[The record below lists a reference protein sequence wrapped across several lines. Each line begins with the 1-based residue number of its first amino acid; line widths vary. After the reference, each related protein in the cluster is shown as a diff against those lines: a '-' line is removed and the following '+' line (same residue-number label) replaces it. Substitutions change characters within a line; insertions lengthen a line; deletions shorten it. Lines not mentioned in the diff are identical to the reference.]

1 MKGAIAWFADN
12 HVAAN
17 LLMFFLLIAGIIT
30 AFSIKLEVFPE
41 TTLDKI
47 NISIEYP
54 GASPEEVEEGVVRRI
69 EENIAGLTG
78 IERIDSKAREGF
90 GSVTIEVM
98 KGWDIKK
105 LLDEVKAEVDRI
117 TTLPDEAEKPV
128 VRELTRQSQVVSI
141 SIYGDVSESS
151 LKHMAEIIKDEL
163 TNLPGVTLA
172 EIAAARNNEIHIEI
186 SENTL
191 RKYGLTLGMVAAAVK
206 KNSLDLPAGSV
217 KTRTGE
223 VLIRT
228 KGRRYYASDY
238 HDIPIITHPDGTN
251 VTLGDIADLKEGFAD
266 VDLYAGFD
274 GKPALIINVYRVAD
288 QNALKVAAAVKEY
301 LSEIKPGLPDG
312 ISVGIYNDWSKILKS
327 RIELLTSNMLWG
339 LLLVSL
345 ILGFFLNLRLAF
357 WVTLGIPISFAAGL
371 MLLPY
376 NDVSL
381 NMISLFAF
389 IMVLGIVVDDAII
402 VGENVFRKQEEG
414 LSPLDAAVDGT
425 LEVGRPVIFSVLT
438 TMVAFGPLLMAGG
451 TMGKFMRNIPIVVI
465 AVLFG
470 SLVES
475 LFVLPAHLARSKA
488 ARMAQ
493 SSHKKE
499 KFMARLMSWVIQKPY
514 ARLVEFCVRWRYV
527 TVAIGIAV
535 LMLTLGVWSSGKI
548 KFTFFPKVE
557 GDVLQCMV
565 TMPTGTPLER
575 TREVVKYIE
584 QAGIDVMTEQD
595 KKRSENAPP
604 LMEYHA
610 NLLGAQFGRHG
621 ASGSG
626 GHLAQVWIQLL
637 DGEIRNTSSA
647 ELNRMWRERVGNIA
661 DAEAL
666 IFSSEIHSAGNAIEI
681 HLSINDYKQL
691 QVAADDLKAEL
702 DKFPG
707 VFDISDSYQPGKM
720 EMQLKLKPNAES
732 LGLTLNDLARQVRHG
747 FYGAEAIRFQ
757 RDKNEVKVLVRF
769 PDAERVSVGN
779 VEDMRIR
786 TATGEEVPF
795 RTVAEVE
802 MKRGYS
808 TIERAQR
815 LRVIKVTADVN
826 EKQANANEIRQNLL
840 NRFLPD
846 LKNKYPGLRFSLE
859 GEGKEQEESLADIK
873 RGFIIALFC
882 IYALLAIPFKSFSQP
897 LIVMSAIPFGIVGA
911 VWGHLLMGF
920 NLSIVSLFGIVGL
933 AGVVVNDSLILIHR
947 VNRMRKEGDNAYDA
961 VIKSGMFRFRAII
974 LTSMTTFAGL
984 TPMLLEKSIQARFLI
999 PMAVSLGF
1007 GVMFATGITLLLIP
1021 CGYMI
1026 LDDIHELIE
1035 KIKQLFTL
1043 SPDSRASSRE
1053 NSA

>member
-47 NISIEYP
+47 NITTAYP

-78 IERIDSKAREGF
+78 IERIDSKAREGS

-98 KGWDIKK
+98 KDWDLKK

-141 SIYGDVSESS
+141 SVYGDVSEASI
-151 LKHMAEIIKDEL
+151 KHVAETIKDEL
-163 TNLPGVTLA
+163 TNLPGITLA
-172 EIAAARNNEIHIEI
+172 EVAAGRDSEIHIEI

-191 RKYGLTLGMVAAAVK
+191 RKYGLTLGMVAAAVE

-228 KGRRYYASDY
+228 KGRRYYAPDY
-238 HDIPIITHPDGTN
+238 HDIPIITNPDGTN
-251 VTLGDIADLKEGFAD
+251 VTLDDIADLKEGFAD

-274 GKPALIINVYRVAD
+274 GKPALIINVYRVAE
-288 QNALKVAAAVKEY
+288 QNALKVASAVKEY
-301 LSEIKPGLPDG
+301 LAEITPGLPDG

-327 RIELLTSNMLWG
+327 RIELLTKNMFWG

-357 WVTLGIPISFAAGL
+357 WVTLGIPISFSAGL
-371 MLLPY
+371 ILLPY

-414 LSPLDAAVDGT
+414 LPPLAAAVEGAI
-425 LEVGRPVIFSVLT
+425 EVGRPVIFSVLT

-488 ARMAQ
+488 ALMVQ
-493 SSHKKE
+493 SPEYKE
-499 KFMARLMSWVIQKPY
+499 KFMARIMSWVIQKPY
-514 ARLVEFCVRWRYV
+514 AWLVKFCVRWRYM

-535 LMLTLGVWSSGKI
+535 LMLTIGVWASGKI

-565 TMPTGTPLER
+565 TMPSGTPLAR
-575 TREVVKYIE
+575 TRELVKYIE
-584 QAGIDVMTEQD
+584 QAGKDVMTEQD
-595 KKRSENAPP
+595 KKRPENAQP
-604 LMEYHA
+604 LMEYSA
-610 NLLGAQFGRHG
+610 NLIGAQFGRHG
-621 ASGSG
+621 TSGSG

-637 DGEIRNTSSA
+637 DGEIRDISSA
-647 ELNRMWRERVGNIA
+647 ELNRLWRERVGSIA
-661 DAEAL
+661 DAESL

-681 HLSINDYKQL
+681 HLSINDYEQL
-691 QVAADDLKAEL
+691 QVAADDLKTEL

-707 VFDISDSYQPGKM
+707 VFDISDSYLPGKM
-720 EMQLKLKPNAES
+720 EMQLKLKPNAKS

-769 PDAERVSVGN
+769 PDAERKSVGN
-779 VEDMRIR
+779 VEEMRIR
-786 TATGEEVPF
+786 TASGDEVPF
-795 RTVAEVE
+795 RTVAEVD

-826 EKQANANEIRQNLL
+826 EKQANANEIRQDLVD
-840 NRFLPD
+840 RFLPD
-846 LKNKYPGLRFSLE
+846 LKNKYPGLRFTIE
-859 GEGKEQEESLADIK
+859 GEGKEQQESLADVK

-882 IYALLAIPFKSFSQP
+882 IYALLAVPFKSFSQP

-920 NLSIVSLFGIVGL
+920 NISIISLFGIVGL
-933 AGVVVNDSLILIHR
+933 SGVVVNDSLVLIHR
-947 VNRMRKEGDNAYDA
+947 VNRMRREGDSAFEA
-961 VIKSGMFRFRAII
+961 VIKGGMFRFRAII
-974 LTSMTTFAGL
+974 LTSLTTFAGL

-1007 GVMFATGITLLLIP
+1007 GVIFATGITLLLIP

-1026 LDDIHELIE
+1026 LDDIHALIE
-1035 KIKQLFTL
+1035 KIKQLFRSSTVQ
-1043 SPDSRASSRE
+1043 PDIRD
-1053 NSA
+1053 

>member
-30 AFSIKLEVFPE
+30 GFSIKLEVFPE

-47 NISIEYP
+47 NISIAYP

-78 IERIDSKAREGF
+78 IERIDSIAREGA
-90 GSVTIEVM
+90 GSVTIEIM

-128 VRELTRQSQVVSI
+128 IRELTRQSQVVSVAV
-141 SIYGDVSESS
+141 YGDASDASI
-151 LKHMAEIIKDEL
+151 KHVATTIKDEL
-163 TNLPGVTLA
+163 TNLPGITLA
-172 EIAAARNNEIHIEI
+172 EIAASRNNEIHIEI
-186 SENTL
+186 PENTL

-206 KNSLDLPAGSV
+206 NNSLDLPAGSV

-228 KGRRYYASDY
+228 KGRRYYAKDY
-238 HDIPIITHPDGTN
+238 HDIPIITHPNGSN
-251 VTLGDIADLKEGFAD
+251 VRLGDIADLKEGFAD

-288 QNALKVAAAVKEY
+288 QNALKVASAVKAY
-301 LSEIKPGLPDG
+301 MAEIKPGLPRG
-312 ISVGIYNDWSKILKS
+312 IQVEAYNDMSKILKS
-327 RIELLTSNMLWG
+327 RIELLTRNMGWG

-414 LSPLDAAVDGT
+414 LPPLDAAVKGAI
-425 LEVGRPVIFSVLT
+425 EVGRPVIFSVLT
-438 TMVAFGPLLMAGG
+438 TMVAFWPLLMAGG
-451 TMGKFMRNIPIVVI
+451 MMGKFMRNIPIVVI

-470 SLVES
+470 SLIES
-475 LFVLPAHLARSKA
+475 LFVLPSHLARSKA
-488 ARMAQ
+488 ALSVQASGKRD
-493 SSHKKE
+493 KL
-499 KFMARLMSWVIQKPY
+499 MARAMNWVIQKPY
-514 ARLVEFCVRWRYV
+514 AWLIEICIRWRYI
-527 TVAIGIAV
+527 TIAIGIAV

-575 TREVVKYIE
+575 TREVVKTIE
-584 QAGIDVMTEQD
+584 RSGKDIMNEQD
-595 KKRSENAPP
+595 KKRPEDAPP
-604 LMEYHA
+604 LMEYSA
-610 NLLGAQFGRHG
+610 NLIGAQFGRHG
-621 ASGSG
+621 TSGSG
-626 GHLAQVWIQLL
+626 SHLAQVWIQLL
-637 DGEIRNTSSA
+637 DGEVRDISST
-647 ELNRMWRERVGNIA
+647 ELNRLWRERVGHIA
-661 DAEAL
+661 DTESL
-666 IFSSEIHSAGNAIEI
+666 VFSSEIHSAGNAIEI
-681 HLSINDYKQL
+681 HLSINDYEQL
-691 QVAADDLKAEL
+691 QTAADDLKAEL
-702 DKFPG
+702 GKFPG
-707 VFDISDSYQPGKM
+707 VFDISDSYQSGKM
-720 EMQLKLKPNAES
+720 EMQLKLKPEAES
-732 LGLTLNDLARQVRHG
+732 LGLTLSDLARQVRHG

-757 RDKNEVKVLVRF
+757 RDTDEVKVLVRF
-769 PDAERVSVGN
+769 PDDERRSVGN
-779 VEDMRIR
+779 VEEMRIR

-802 MKRGYS
+802 MKRGYAS
-808 TIERAQR
+808 IERAQR
-815 LRVIKVTADVN
+815 LRVIKVTADVD
-826 EKQANANEIRQNLL
+826 EKQTNANEIRQNLVS
-840 NRFLPD
+840 RFLPE
-846 LKNKYPGLRFSLE
+846 LKNKYPGLRFNIE
-859 GEGKEQEESLADIK
+859 GEGKEQQESLADIK

-882 IYALLAIPFKSFSQP
+882 IYALLAVPFKSFSQP

-911 VWGHLLMGF
+911 VWGHLIMGF
-920 NLSIVSLFGIVGL
+920 NISIVSLFGIVGL
-933 AGVVVNDSLILIHR
+933 SGVVVNDSLVLIDR
-947 VNRMRKEGDNAYDA
+947 VNRLRKEGDSAHDA
-961 VIKSGMFRFRAII
+961 VIKGGMLRFRAII
-974 LTSMTTFAGL
+974 LTSLTTFGGL
-984 TPMLLEKSIQARFLI
+984 TPMMLEKSLQARFLI

-1021 CGYMI
+1021 SGYMI
-1026 LDDIHELIE
+1026 LDDIHGFME
-1035 KIKQLFTL
+1035 KIKSIFRKQETAV
-1043 SPDSRASSRE
+1043 PEAERRI
-1053 NSA
+1053 

>member
-1 MKGAIAWFADN
+1 MKGAIAWFAEN

-17 LLMFFLLIAGIIT
+17 LLMLFLLIAGIIT
-30 AFSIKLEVFPE
+30 GFSIKLEVFPE

-47 NISIEYP
+47 NITVEYP

-78 IERIDSKAREGF
+78 IERIDSNAREGF
-90 GSVTIEVM
+90 GSVTIEIM

-117 TTLPDEAEKPV
+117 TTLPEEAEKPV
-128 VRELTRQSQVVSI
+128 VRELTRQSQVI
-141 SIYGDVSESS
+141 SIAVYGDVSEAS
-151 LKHMAEIIKDEL
+151 LKHTAETVKDEL
-163 TNLPGVTLA
+163 TNLPGITLA
-172 EIAAARNNEIHIEI
+172 EVAAVRNSEIHIEI

-191 RKYGLTLGMVAAAVK
+191 RKYNLTLGMVAAAVE

-217 KTRTGE
+217 KTATGE

-228 KGRRYYASDY
+228 KGRRYYAKDY
-238 HDIPIITHPDGTN
+238 RDIPVITRSDGTN
-251 VTLGDIADLKEGFAD
+251 IVLGDLADLKEGFAD
-266 VDLYAGFD
+266 MDLYAGFD
-274 GKPALIINVYRVAD
+274 GKPALMINVYRVAD
-288 QNALKVAAAVKEY
+288 QNALKVAAAVKKY
-301 LSEIKPGLPDG
+301 LAEIKPGLPDG
-312 ISVGIYNDWSKILKS
+312 IFVEVYNDWSKILKS
-327 RIELLTSNMLWG
+327 RIDLLTSNMFWG

-371 MLLPY
+371 MLLPHY
-376 NDVSL
+376 DVSL

-414 LSPLDAAVDGT
+414 LSPLTAAVDGT
-425 LEVGRPVIFSVLT
+425 IEVGRPVIFSVLT
-438 TMVAFGPLLMAGG
+438 TMVAFWPLLMAGG

-475 LFVLPAHLARSKA
+475 LFVLPSHLARSKA
-488 ARMAQ
+488 IRIA
-493 SSHKKE
+493 SSSTKKQ
-499 KFMARLMSWVIQKPY
+499 KIMARFLEWVIQKPY
-514 ARLVEFCVRWRYV
+514 ARLIDFCLRWRYV
-527 TVAIGIAV
+527 TVATGVAI
-535 LMLTLGVWSSGKI
+535 LLLTLGVWTSGKI

-557 GDVLQCMV
+557 GDVLQCMI
-565 TMPTGTPLER
+565 TMPPGTPLER
-575 TREVVKYIE
+575 TREVVKSVE
-584 QAGIDVMTEQD
+584 QAGIDVITEENE
-595 KKRSENAPP
+595 KRPEDAQP

-610 NLLGAQFGRHG
+610 NLIGAQFGRHG

-626 GHLAQVWIQLL
+626 SHLAQVWIQLL
-637 DGEIRNTSSA
+637 DGEIRDVSSTK
-647 ELNRMWRERVGNIA
+647 LNRLWRERVGTIA
-661 DAEAL
+661 DTESL

-681 HLSINDYKQL
+681 HLSINDYEQL
-691 QVAADDLKAEL
+691 QTAADDLKMEL
-702 DKFPG
+702 EKFPG

-720 EMQLKLKPNAES
+720 EMQLKLKPEAKS

-757 RDKNEVKVLVRF
+757 RDKDEVKVLVRF
-769 PDAERVSVGN
+769 PDTERKSVEN

-786 TATGEEVPF
+786 TSTGAEVPF
-795 RTVAEVE
+795 RTVAEVN
-802 MKRGYS
+802 MKRGYA

-815 LRVIKVTADVN
+815 LRVIKVTADVD
-826 EKQANANEIRQNLL
+826 EKQANANEIRQVLME
-840 NRFLPD
+840 RFLPN
-846 LKNKYPGLRFSLE
+846 LKNKYPGLRYTLE
-859 GEGKEQEESLADIK
+859 GAGKEQKESLADVK

-882 IYALLAIPFKSFSQP
+882 IYALLAVPFKSFSQP

-920 NLSIVSLFGIVGL
+920 NISIVSLFGIVGL
-933 AGVVVNDSLILIHR
+933 SGVVVNDSLVLIHR
-947 VNRMRKEGDNAYDA
+947 VNRLRREGDNVHDA
-961 VIKSGMFRFRAII
+961 VVKGGILRFRAII
-974 LTSMTTFAGL
+974 LTSLTTFAGL
-984 TPMLLEKSIQARFLI
+984 TPMLMEKSLQARFLI

-1021 CGYMI
+1021 SGYMI
-1026 LDDIHELIE
+1026 LDDIHRLIE
-1035 KIKQLFTL
+1035 SAHRRIRND
-1043 SPDSRASSRE
+1043 PD
-1053 NSA
+1053 

>member
-47 NISIEYP
+47 NISVAYP

-78 IERIDSKAREGF
+78 IERIDSKAREGS
-90 GSVTIEVM
+90 GSVTIEIM
-98 KGWDIKK
+98 KDWDLKK

-128 VRELTRQSQVVSI
+128 IRELTRQSQVVSI
-141 SIYGDVSESS
+141 SVYGDVSETSI
-151 LKHMAEIIKDEL
+151 KHMAETIKDEL
-163 TNLPGVTLA
+163 TNLPGITLA
-172 EIAAARNNEIHIEI
+172 EIAASRDNEIHIEI

-191 RKYGLTLGMVAAAVK
+191 RKYGLTLGMVAAAVE

-217 KTRTGE
+217 KTATGE

-228 KGRRYYASDY
+228 KGRRYYAPDY

-274 GKPALIINVYRVAD
+274 GKPALIINVYRVAE
-288 QNALKVAAAVKEY
+288 QNALKVADAVKEY
-301 LSEIKPGLPDG
+301 LAQIKPGLPDG
-312 ISVGIYNDWSKILKS
+312 IHIGIYNDWSKILKS
-327 RIELLTSNMLWG
+327 RIELLTKNMFWG

-376 NDVSL
+376 NGVSL

-414 LSPLDAAVDGT
+414 LSPLAAAIDGAV
-425 LEVGRPVIFSVLT
+425 EVGRPVIFSVLT

-451 TMGKFMRNIPIVVI
+451 TMGNLMRNIPIVVI

-488 ARMAQ
+488 AILVQ
-493 SSHKKE
+493 SPDYKE
-499 KFMARLMSWVIQKPY
+499 KFMARMMNWVIQKPY
-514 ARLVEFCVRWRYV
+514 AWLVKFCVRWRYV

-535 LMLTLGVWSSGKI
+535 LLLTLGVWTSGKI

-565 TMPTGTPLER
+565 TMPSGTPLER

-584 QAGIDVMTEQD
+584 QAGKAVMTEQD
-595 KKRSENAPP
+595 KKRPQGVQP
-604 LMEYHA
+604 LMEYNA
-610 NLLGAQFGRHG
+610 NLIGAQFGRHG
-621 ASGSG
+621 TSGAG

-637 DGEIRNTSSA
+637 DGEIRDVSSA
-647 ELNRMWRERVGNIA
+647 KLNRMWRDAVGTIA
-661 DAEAL
+661 DTESL

-681 HLSINDYKQL
+681 HLSINDYEQL
-691 QVAADDLKAEL
+691 QVAADDLKTEL